1 MELVMK
7 KIIGVVFVIAIVGVI
22 FLVADNNIRIP
33 NGWFPAGS
41 NPSEYEMGVDNSTF
55 QNGQMCAYIK
65 SKAPKENEF
74 GTLMQT
80 IKAEVYEG
88 KRLLLSGYI
97 KTEDIKG
104 WSGMW
109 MRIDGANN
117 QQVGFDNMRDRTIR
131 GTTDWKKYEI
141 VLDIPSN
148 SKTINYGVLLS
159 GQGKVW
165 FDNMKLGEVD
175 KSVAVTNTITELK
188 YPKEPVNLD
197 FEE

>member
-1 MELVMK
+1 
-7 KIIGVVFVIAIVGVI
+7 
-22 FLVADNNIRIP
+22 
-33 NGWFPAGS
+33 
-41 NPSEYEMGVDNSTF
+41 
-55 QNGQMCAYIK
+55 
-65 SKAPKENEF
+65 
-74 GTLMQT
+74 
-80 IKAEVYEG
+80 
-88 KRLLLSGYI
+88 
-97 KTEDIKG
+97 
-104 WSGMW
+104 MW

-117 QQVGFDNMRDRTIR
+117 QQLGFDNMRDRTIR

-175 KSVAVTNTITELK
+175 KSVAVTNTTTELK